1 MQNITPFHCF
11 YVVFYILEF
20 FSPIDRKKIIKK
32 TKHLTTRSSAS
43 HAVSALPRVLVLHPS
58 GVSDTVDAALPSFL
72 TTANIMSYMNMI
84 SIFLLNGLTVTLIAT
99 QKRHLMT

>member
-1 MQNITPFHCF
+1 MQNITPVHCF

-32 TKHLTTRSSAS
+32 KSICHEKCCFLRGVGFAASTRSAPQRCQRHRRCCAS
-43 HAVSALPRVLVLHPS
+43 LCFDDCERN
-58 GVSDTVDAALPSFL
+58 FL
-72 TTANIMSYMNMI
+72 YIT
-84 SIFLLNGLTVTLIAT
+84 SIFLLNGPKVTLKAA